1 MRFLLLIPIV
11 LIAGYVIARNH
22 HRLRDLGI
30 GVFTGSSVPPLPDLS
45 DDDGHGHAHH
55 DRSYDHGHHDHGYD
69 HGHHDLSSGSD
80 SAHTDVSDHSY

>member
-30 GVFTGSSVPPLPDLS
+30 GTVVGSSLPPLPDLS
-45 DDDGHGHAHH
+45 DDEGHGH
-55 DRSYDHGHHDHGYD
+55 DHHDHGYD

-80 SAHTDVSDHSY
+80 STHVDVSDHSY